1 MMPLGFRGSI
11 RARLIVGATLVLVA
25 FVAAAGW
32 AVQRA
37 HADSVR
43 AARFAQLQSTVYL
56 LLAGAELDDK
66 GALVMPL
73 SFPEPR
79 LSLPGSGLYA
89 NIVNVARR
97 EEWQSASSVGSSP
110 PFERSVAV
118 GQWHNDTL
126 NAAGRNYLAVAYG
139 VNWAVG
145 TQAAPL
151 VLSVL
156 EDRAQFDREVAVFER
171 TLWTWLGGA
180 ALLLLLSQAALL
192 QWGLAPLRRAANE
205 IRRIE
210 QGQQAEVVQSY
221 PTEIAALTNNL
232 NTLIRQERVR
242 QTRYKEALS
251 FLAHSLKTPLAVLR
265 GALSEPALLP
275 AAVTQQVAR
284 MDDIVQHQLGRAGA
298 SGSARFAPCLRLAP
312 VLSRVRDSLGKVY
325 ADKGLAFTLVCP
337 PELEWRIDEGDAFE
351 MLGNVMDNAA
361 KWATHR
367 VAASAGLEAGSLTIR
382 VDDDGPGFSDTQSV
396 LQLHVRTDEQVPGH
410 GVGLAVVN
418 DLVASHEG
426 ALKLS
431 RSDWGGARV
440 DIVLPAP

>member
-1 MMPLGFRGSI
+1 MKSLGFRGSI
-11 RARLIVGATLVLVA
+11 RARLIVAATLVLVA
-25 FVAAAGW
+25 FVAGAGW

-56 LLAGAELDDK
+56 LLAGAELDDS
-66 GALVMPL
+66 GALVMPP

-89 NIVNVARR
+89 NIVNVAQKAQ
-97 EEWQSASSVGSSP
+97 WQSASTVGISP
-110 PFERSVAV
+110 PFRRSVAV
-118 GQWHNDTL
+118 GEWRYETL
-126 NAAGRNYLAVAYG
+126 GAAGHAYLAVGYG
-139 VNWAVG
+139 VNWAG
-145 TQAAPL
+145 QAQAAPL

-156 EDRAQFDREVAVFER
+156 EDRAEFDREVAVFER

-180 ALLLLLSQAALL
+180 ALLLLLSQALLL

-210 QGQQAEVVQSY
+210 QGEQAEVVESY
-221 PTEIAALTNNL
+221 PMEIAALTDNL

-265 GALSEPALLP
+265 SALGEPAALP
-275 AAVTQQVAR
+275 ATVAQQVTR
-284 MDDIVQHQLGRAGA
+284 MDDIVRHQLGRAGA
-298 SGSARFAPCLRLAP
+298 SGSARFAPYLRLAP
-312 VLSRVRDSLGKVY
+312 ILGRVRDSLAKVY
-325 ADKGLAFTLVCP
+325 ADKGLAFSIDCP
-337 PELEWRIDEGDAFE
+337 TELEWRITEGDAFE

-361 KWATHR
+361 KWAARR
-367 VAASAGLEAGSLTIR
+367 VAVRAWLEDRSLSIR

-396 LQLHVRTDEQVPGH
+396 LRLHVRADEQVPGH

-418 DLVASHEG
+418 DLVAGHAGE
-426 ALKLS
+426 LKLQ
-431 RSDWGGARV
+431 RSDWGGGRV